1 MRPRELK
8 RSRIGCATA
17 KAVSAPA
24 ASFSPRALSTFF
36 TAVRSIE
43 RWLALRALRT
53 TVCLA
58 RFLADL
64 MFATANSWKLVREIW
79 DCGKS
84 DRKVWTIQW
93 VASTWPGP
101 TEPGPAGRASA
112 AGGRVD
118 EWGAVALHNHFQR
131 DDVHFARLRAG
142 AGPDLCGGV
151 RGQSGHGRLRGGLP
165 DPQLHAPALGRGLV
179 LDGLRAGA

>member
-1 MRPRELK
+1 MRAVRRLLWRAALFLWIKPRELK
-8 RSRIGCATA
+8 RSRIGWATL
-17 KAVSAPA
+17 KAFSAPA

-64 MFATANSWKLVREIW
+64 MFATANSWKLVRERW

-84 DRKVWTIQW
+84 DRKVWWIQW
-93 VASTWPGP
+93 VASTVGSSRESGWGQ
-101 TEPGPAGRASA
+101 TGA
-112 AGGRVD
+112 ADRN
-118 EWGAVALHNHFQR
+118 VAFDRRIQR
-131 DDVHFARLRAG
+131 DDLAVAR
-142 AGPDLCGGV
+142 
-151 RGQSGHGRLRGGLP
+151 GRLPAGLAAGQPVRRWASGQRVRRGVPHPKLSAS
-165 DPQLHAPALGRGLV
+165 D
-179 LDGLRAGA
+179 LR